1 VKRMLLAVL
10 LIATGGV
17 VHAQG
22 FALQFD
28 GLDDKVTISD
38 DFGDLDLGSW
48 LTLEAWVRPNAT
60 DYWSEPII
68 EGFYYNGSRHPPWG
82 LVLNRG
88 GDWYCP
94 IIVSVTSIFYPVGSI
109 TPGEWHHLACTYDGS
124 TIRYYQDG
132 QPVGSQVLPQGGP
145 TLDVVGAT
153 LGSSWPDEHLEGTI
167 DQVSIWS
174 IVRSASEIN
183 LDSLGC
189 IGETSPG
196 LMGLWKMDDGDLQ
209 VVTDS
214 SGNGNHGWLGS
225 HGGVQDS
232 DPSWVLSDAP
242 YVCIVFTDGFESRPK
257 RRVPSDRS
265 ATPMPLD
272 QAMAATS
279 LECVELDERTLAVPL
294 KGERVEEIVIQAR
307 QVDEGLTIF
316 AVPLPEP
323 DPSEREAAL
332 DNLLR
337 TSFIA
342 NYAKGSS
349 S

>member
-1 VKRMLLAVL
+1 
-10 LIATGGV
+10 
-17 VHAQG
+17 
-22 FALQFD
+22 
-28 GLDDKVTISD
+28 
-38 DFGDLDLGSW
+38 
-48 LTLEAWVRPNAT
+48 
-60 DYWSEPII
+60 
-68 EGFYYNGSRHPPWG
+68 
-82 LVLNRG
+82 
-88 GDWYCP
+88 
-94 IIVSVTSIFYPVGSI
+94 
-109 TPGEWHHLACTYDGS
+109 
-124 TIRYYQDG
+124 
-132 QPVGSQVLPQGGP
+132 
-145 TLDVVGAT
+145 
-153 LGSSWPDEHLEGTI
+153 
-167 DQVSIWS
+167 
-174 IVRSASEIN
+174 
-183 LDSLGC
+183 
-189 IGETSPG
+189 
-196 LMGLWKMDDGDLQ
+196 
-209 VVTDS
+209 
-214 SGNGNHGWLGS
+214 
-225 HGGVQDS
+225 
-232 DPSWVLSDAP
+232 
-242 YVCIVFTDGFESRPK
+242 VCIVFTDGFESRPK